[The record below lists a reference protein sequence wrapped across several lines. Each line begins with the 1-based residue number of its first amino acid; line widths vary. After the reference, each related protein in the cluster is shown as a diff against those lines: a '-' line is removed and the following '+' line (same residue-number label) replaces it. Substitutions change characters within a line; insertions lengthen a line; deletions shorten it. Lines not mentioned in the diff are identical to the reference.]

1 MATREKRVGVRTG
14 GVREGRGNRQRRNGV
29 KSWNGGEMGGVD
41 EDMVR

>member
-1 MATREKRVGVRTG
+1 MVAKRRVEIGNGNKRE
-14 GVREGRGNRQRRNGV
+14 EGRGNRQRRNGV